1 MLTHLDHCAPGVRSE
16 LLFAVVALHVKFGE
30 LSDKGLFHFGL
41 VVDFFFDGD
50 FDLDSFG
57 MALSP
62 DEAGI
67 DDFGFVESLDFFKQE
82 GEEFLTVA
90 ITSNPWGSH
99 VPVTESAEVD
109 NGLLGNPDG
118 NVGFGNGTS

>member
-1 MLTHLDHCAPGVRSE
+1 MRCE
-16 LLFAVVALHVKFGE
+16 LLFAVVALHVEFGE

-41 VVDFFFDGD
+41 VVDFLFDGD

-67 DDFGFVESLDFFKQE
+67 DDFGLVESLDFFKQE
-82 GEEFLTVA
+82 REQFFTVP
-90 ITSNPWGSH
+90 ITGNPWGSH

-109 NGLLGNPDG
+109 NGLFGDPDG
-118 NVGFGNGTS
+118 NVCFSNGTS